1 MKKILIRVVIALVVL
16 FIVAVVAV
24 FFSLDG
30 IVKHGVE
37 KVGPMVT
44 KVDVKL
50 GAAEISPF
58 SGSGRLVKLV
68 VGNPEGFKAPSAIS
82 VGDAKLGVQV
92 GSVFSDV
99 VVINEIAVKDAEIT
113 LEGSLQGN
121 NLTKLL
127 DNINGSNAEAGNQP
141 KPKGAPPE
149 PGASKSSKKF
159 IVKDFVLEG
168 TKVNVSLDIPIV
180 GHQSMTLPL
189 PALHLQNIGEA
200 EHGVTAEQLTM
211 QIVKPVVSSVI
222 TAATEQVGKLGG
234 NLKDVGKGGL
244 NTLSNGI
251 GNATKGI
258 TDLFKKK

>member
-1 MKKILIRVVIALVVL
+1 MKKILVRVIIGVVALGIIALV
-16 FIVAVVAV
+16 AV
-24 FFSLDG
+24 FLSLNG
-30 IVKHGVE
+30 IVKRGVE
-37 KVGPMVT
+37 KVGPMIT

-58 SGSGRLVKLV
+58 SGSGRLTKLV
-68 VGNPEGFKAPSAIS
+68 VANPDGFKAPHSIS
-82 VGDAKLGVQV
+82 VGDAKMGIQI
-92 GSVFSDV
+92 GSVMSDV
-99 VVINEIAVKDAEIT
+99 IVINEINVKDAEIW

-127 DNINGSNAEAGNQP
+127 DNITGSSAEAGNQP

-159 IVKDFVLEG
+159 IVKDFVLDG
-168 TKVNVSLDIPIV
+168 TKVDVSLDLPVV
-180 GHQSMTLPL
+180 GHQSMTLSL

-200 EHGVTAEQLTM
+200 EHGVTAEQLTE
-211 QIVKPVVSSVI
+211 QIAKPLINNVI

-234 NLKDVGKGGL
+234 NLKDVGKNGL
-244 NTLSNGI
+244 NGV